1 MIEKG
6 SPAPDFT
13 APDQNGREV
22 SLKDFR
28 GKNIV
33 LYFYP
38 KDDTSGCTKEAC
50 SFRDDIQMFQGIGA
64 KVVGV
69 SVDDVESHKKF
80 VDKYGLNFTLV
91 SDKKKEITQKYGVLK
106 FTGSA
111 KRTTFLI
118 GKDGKVKYVFEDVK
132 PDGHSK
138 EVFEKLKEME

>member
-1 MIEKG
+1 MIKDG
-6 SPAPDFT
+6 DLAPDFT

-22 SLKDFR
+22 SLQDFR

-38 KDDTSGCTKEAC
+38 KDETSGCVKEAC
-50 SFRDDIQMFQGIGA
+50 SFRDDSRMFEGIGA
-64 KVVGV
+64 EVVGV
-69 SVDDVESHKKF
+69 SVDGVESHKRF
-80 VDKYGLNFTLV
+80 YDKYGLNFTLV
-91 SDKKKEITQKYGVLK
+91 SDKKKEITKKYGVLK

-118 GKDGKVKYVFEDVK
+118 GKDGKVKYIFNDVK

-138 EVFEKLKEME
+138 EVLDRLKEM